1 MFQRKLIAVLGL
13 IAFLAVSAGV
23 SQASKSRVEG
33 MALLSPALSQF
44 TDDYVNIY
52 YFPTSVVRQNN
63 LVLAE
68 LGNNP
73 GGSSDGY
80 FIPGYGFVQTNDQ
93 SFTVIRNFPKF
104 GAIAFDMKQ
113 SALNSL
119 NSDIGSSL
127 NAEQLDV
134 IWGKAFTKIDLAVR
148 LDITNSK
155 YENLDSPADGTPTT
169 TELHGWG
176 GFSPFFSYSPDNLIG
191 GGVELNTFGITPA
204 IAIHMANDNRFEGA
218 LTYRKYT
225 MDYSTITG
233 VGPAEKFEDTGNA
246 SLALA
251 ARMIYNKGDKSVW
264 YPAAWYVSDDLGY
277 KTTNTGLTPAAA
289 EVDET
294 YRSYGAGISN
304 NMRVNDNNLLLWGVA
319 AWQEKHTYERNDA
332 NTGGSPGDEKR
343 VEESQ
348 TTLPIV
354 FAAIETD
361 ATKWL
366 KVRIGA
372 NRAMLNAKS
381 EFTTFD
387 DPTLT
392 PPASTGT
399 TKTTW
404 NDFNFSLGTGIKWN
418 NLDIDMTLNEKF
430 PLSGGYILS
439 GDSSTPFTRAS
450 ATYHF

>member
-13 IAFLAVSAGV
+13 VAFVACTAGV

-33 MALLSPALSQF
+33 MALMSPALTQF

-68 LGNNP
+68 LGNN
-73 GGSSDGY
+73 SDGD
-80 FIPGYGFVQTNDQ
+80 VDAVSHDEQ

-113 SALNSL
+113 SAMNLP

-134 IWGKAFTKIDLAVR
+134 IWGKAFTKVDLAVR

-155 YENLDSPADGTPTT
+155 YESTSTPSGGPVSTL
-169 TELHGWG
+169 ELHGWNG
-176 GFSPFFSYSPDNLIG
+176 YYPFGSYSPDNLIFG
-191 GGVELNTFGITPA
+191 SVELNTYGITPA

-218 LTYRKYT
+218 ITYRKYT
-225 MDYSTITG
+225 MDYSDITG
-233 VGPAEKFEDTGNA
+233 AGPGTSFEDKGNA

-277 KTTNTGLTPAAA
+277 TTTNTTLSPAAA
-289 EVDET
+289 DVDET
-294 YRSYGAGISN
+294 YRVFGAGISN

-319 AWQEKHTYERNDA
+319 AWQEKHKYERNDT
-332 NTGGSPGDEKR
+332 NTGGSAFDEKS
-343 VEESQ
+343 VEESI

-372 NRAMLNAKS
+372 NRAMMNSKS
-381 EFTTFD
+381 DFTDFQAPAETF
-387 DPTLT
+387 
-392 PPASTGT
+392 SQ
-399 TKTTW
+399 KYRW

-418 NLDIDMTLNEKF
+418 NLDIDMTLNEAF

-439 GDSSTPFTRAS
+439 GDPATPFTRAS